1 MSKFKFRLATLLRL
15 RESARDQR
23 RSQLAEAYQA
33 EEAILEQRRRVSED
47 LADLMRVCREVSG
60 PGELNLDRLLS
71 ARRYEVTLRAEQ
83 RDLKEKHEAVRA
95 EVDRRRQALVA
106 ANRSVRVLELLRDR
120 QMEQHREEE
129 RLRQTKELDEV
140 AGRTHGL
147 KEAES

>member
-33 EEAILEQRRRVSED
+33 EEAILEQRRQVSD
-47 LADLMRVCREVSG
+47 AIDDLMRECREVSG
-60 PGELNLDRLLS
+60 PGELDLDRLLD
-71 ARRYEVTLRAEQ
+71 ARRYEVTLRAEH
-83 RDLKEKHEAVRA
+83 RDLTEKHEAVRV
-95 EVDRRRQALVA
+95 EVDRRRQALVE

-129 RLRQTKELDEV
+129 RIRQIKELDEI
-140 AGRTHGL
+140 AGQVGL
-147 KEAES
+147 KEVEL

>member
-33 EEAILEQRRRVSED
+33 EEAILEERRRVIED
-47 LADLMRVCREVSG
+47 LANLMEQCRQVAG
-60 PGELNLDRLLS
+60 PGELDLDRLLD

-83 RDLKEKHEAVRA
+83 RDLEEKHEAVRV
-95 EVDRRRQALVA
+95 EVDRRRQALVE

-120 QMEQHREEE
+120 QLEQHREKARAWEI
-129 RLRQTKELDEV
+129 KELDEMG
-140 AGRTHGL
+140 GRSSL
-147 KEAES
+147 REVES

>member
-33 EEAILEQRRRVSED
+33 EEAILEQRRRVTDD
-47 LADLMRVCREVSG
+47 LAGLMRECREVAG
-60 PGELNLDRLLS
+60 PGQLDLDRLLV

-83 RDLKEKHEAVRA
+83 RDLTEKHEAVRA
-95 EVDRRRQALVA
+95 EVDRRRQALVE

-120 QMEQHREEE
+120 QQEHHREKEKI
-129 RLRQTKELDEV
+129 RQIKELDEV
-140 AGRTHGL
+140 AGRTGL
-147 KEAES
+147 KEIEQ

>member
-33 EEAILEQRRRVSED
+33 EEAILERRRQVSD
-47 LADLMRVCREVSG
+47 AIDDLMRECREVAG
-60 PGELNLDRLLS
+60 PGELDLDRLLD
-71 ARRYEVTLRAEQ
+71 ARRYEVTLRAEH
-83 RDLKEKHEAVRA
+83 RDLTEKHEAVRV
-95 EVDRRRQALVA
+95 EVDRRRQALVE

-129 RLRQTKELDEV
+129 RIRQIKELDEI
-140 AGRTHGL
+140 AGQVGL
-147 KEAES
+147 KEVEL

>member
-33 EEAILEQRRRVSED
+33 EEAIVEQRRQLSAD
-47 LADLMRVCREVSG
+47 LADLMRQCRDAAG
-60 PGELNLDRLLS
+60 PGELDLDRLLV

-83 RDLKEKHEAVRA
+83 RDLAEKHEAVRA
-95 EVDRRRQALVA
+95 EVDRRRLALVE

-120 QMEQHREEE
+120 QLAQHRETE
-129 RLRQTKELDEV
+129 RIRQIKELDEV
-140 AGRTHGL
+140 AGRCRR
-147 KEAES
+147 EEVEP